1 MTIDETI
8 VKMIGKLL
16 REDRTRFNPF
26 LAKTEES
33 IEEVIVNLIES
44 KIVMIVRM
52 IVSIGEIVEMI
63 DKMTEETIVTIAKT
77 DAKKIV
83 ITVAIA
89 AIKLTKLF

>member
-44 KIVMIVRM
+44 KIATIGRM
-52 IVSIGEIVEMI
+52 IVSIEEIVEMI
-63 DKMTEETIVTIAKT
+63 DKITEETIVTIAKT

-89 AIKLTKLF
+89 AIKLSKLF

>member
-44 KIVMIVRM
+44 KIATIVRM
-52 IVSIGEIVEMI
+52 IVSIEEIVEMI
-63 DKMTEETIVTIAKT
+63 DKITEETIVTIAKT

-89 AIKLTKLF
+89 AIKLSKLF